1 MLLMNK
7 KLLSLVVA
15 AGLSLGGS
23 LAQASAILGLG
34 GSIFATGGNVSVDVL
49 PSDSGFDNLIELF
62 YSYTDA
68 NHNLVNKTFI
78 GIDNHASTIDLGTFA
93 AGQELVFGIISP
105 EGTFVLGSGARNVDG
120 LQHGWVTSTATQSG
134 FAESWN
140 VGFEDL
146 LRGGDRDYN
155 DAIFRVSQKASSVP
169 EPSAL
174 ALLAVGLIGLGFT
187 RRKMS

>member
-1 MLLMNK
+1 MNK
-7 KLLSLVVA
+7 KLLSWVVA

-23 LAQASAILGLG
+23 LANASAILGLG
-34 GSIFATGGNVSVDVL
+34 GSIFATGGNVTVDVL

-78 GIDNHASTIDLGTFA
+78 GIDNHISTINLGSFT

-105 EGTFVLGSGARNVDG
+105 QGTFILGNGARNPDG
-120 LQHGWVTSTATQSG
+120 LKHGWVTSTPIQLG

-146 LRGGDRDYN
+146 LGGGDRDFN

-169 EPSAL
+169 EPSSL

>member
-1 MLLMNK
+1 MNK

-49 PSDSGFDNLIELF
+49 ASESGFDNLIELF

-78 GIDNHASTIDLGTFA
+78 GIDNHAATVDLGTFA

-105 EGTFVLGSGARNVDG
+105 QGTFVLGNGARNTDG
-120 LQHGWVTSTATQSG
+120 LKHGWVASTATQSG

-146 LRGGDRDYN
+146 LNGGDRDYN
-155 DAIFRVSQKASSVP
+155 DAIFRVSQQAASVP

-174 ALLAVGLIGLGFT
+174 ALLAIGLIGLGFT